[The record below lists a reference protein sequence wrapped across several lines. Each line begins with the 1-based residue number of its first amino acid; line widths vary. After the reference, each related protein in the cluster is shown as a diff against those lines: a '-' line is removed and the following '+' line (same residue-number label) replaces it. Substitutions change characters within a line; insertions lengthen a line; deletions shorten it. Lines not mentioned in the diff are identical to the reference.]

1 MASSPKSNGHAR
13 QPPGLGDDE
22 WDDDVV
28 IGGKKLPAW
37 IDEDEAKKEVDRI
50 AKLLADFD

>member
-37 IDEDEAKKEVDRI
+37 VDEDEAKKEVDRI
-50 AKLLADFD
+50 AKLLEDFD